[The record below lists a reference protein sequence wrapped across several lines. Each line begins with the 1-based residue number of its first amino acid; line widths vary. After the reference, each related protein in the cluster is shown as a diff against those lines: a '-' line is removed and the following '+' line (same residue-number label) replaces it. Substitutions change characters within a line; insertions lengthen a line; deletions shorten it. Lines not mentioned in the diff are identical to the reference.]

1 MGFSDFFARPD
12 INQYV
17 QTFQNT
23 PQGILLDVRT
33 PEEYAAGHIP
43 QSCNHPL
50 QEIHTVETRIPDK
63 TTPVFVYCRSGRRS
77 GEAVKQMQQMGYTK
91 AVNIGG
97 ILSYTGNIEK

>member
-1 MGFSDFFARPD
+1 MGFLNLFAKPD
-12 INQYV
+12 INQHV
-17 QTFQNT
+17 QTFQKT

-43 QSCNHPL
+43 QSCSHPL
-50 QEIHTVETRIPDK
+50 QEIETIETCIPDK

-77 GEAVKQMQQMGYTK
+77 GEAVKRMQQMGYTK

-97 ILSYTGNIEK
+97 ILSYTGDIEK